1 MHNNMVSTRP
11 LSIHTFPYKSFA
23 ENSDSPPIPSS
34 GISLAG
40 ISALTL
46 KSPFIQSPRTRY
58 VHSRRH
64 NPTAFTSPFS
74 FLTDF
79 PFEVREMIYG
89 YVIDDI
95 VVTVDGENYPSV
107 RVNRVEPKVQLTRD
121 FSRPLLGLTCRFTA
135 RNPTKFLCISRQFF
149 HEVRDVIYRNMAVKC
164 ERRWDFVNAYIN
176 GTLHA
181 AASTNTSP
189 TDNALAFVPRSS
201 DIFAKI
207 QDLHLNLCRNSDFD
221 NVIHGAEARRVTTQM
236 LQILQRNMPR
246 LRALSLTVD
255 NRSRTSNSIM
265 VYMPNAWFLEGL
277 LAVKQLKIVNFLAG
291 PGWRGYAQSKVNARH
306 CLQAMNAVLGG
317 HFSMSHP
324 AYKLNLN
331 GETGRPLQVE
341 LGKRMLLFFSLRL
354 HYSDT
359 AAALAS
365 KVSMLE
371 PITF

>member
-1 MHNNMVSTRP
+1 
-11 LSIHTFPYKSFA
+11 
-23 ENSDSPPIPSS
+23 
-34 GISLAG
+34 
-40 ISALTL
+40 
-46 KSPFIQSPRTRY
+46 
-58 VHSRRH
+58 
-64 NPTAFTSPFS
+64 
-74 FLTDF
+74 
-79 PFEVREMIYG
+79 
-89 YVIDDI
+89 
-95 VVTVDGENYPSV
+95 
-107 RVNRVEPKVQLTRD
+107 
-121 FSRPLLGLTCRFTA
+121 
-135 RNPTKFLCISRQFF
+135 
-149 HEVRDVIYRNMAVKC
+149 
-164 ERRWDFVNAYIN
+164 
-176 GTLHA
+176 
-181 AASTNTSP
+181 
-189 TDNALAFVPRSS
+189 
-201 DIFAKI
+201 
-207 QDLHLNLCRNSDFD
+207 
-221 NVIHGAEARRVTTQM
+221 
-236 LQILQRNMPR
+236 MPR

-291 PGWRGYAQSKVNARH
+291 PGWRGYAQI
-306 CLQAMNAVLGG
+306 LGG